1 MQAKTQA
8 KTVWE
13 ILKETGRDWSKDDA
27 TRLAA
32 ALAYYTVLSLAPLL
46 VVAVSVAGLVFGE
59 EAARGQIADQLSS
72 VVGPQAGEGIQT
84 LLSNAKSPEDGMLGS
99 IVGVVVL
106 FFGASGVFGEL
117 QASMNEIWKVEPKA
131 GMGVLGFLR
140 ARFFS
145 FSMVLGVAFLLLVSL
160 LLSALLA
167 GIGGAFSHALPGG
180 AWLWE
185 AVNFVVTL
193 AVITVLFAL
202 IFKVVPDVKIQW
214 KDVWIGAAVTALL
227 FSIGKFG
234 LALYLGRA
242 SVASPY
248 GAAGSLIVLVIW
260 VYYAAQIL
268 FMGAEFTQ
276 VYARHR
282 GSRIQ
287 PSAHAQPVELTKK
300 VIDDNGEKKT
310 TQVSPP
316 RTA

>member
-1 MQAKTQA
+1 MKT
-8 KTVWE
+8 KTLWE
-13 ILKETGRDWSKDDA
+13 ILKETGSDWSKDDA

-32 ALAYYTVLSLAPLL
+32 ALAYYTVLSIAPLL

-59 EAARGQIADQLSS
+59 EAARGQIAAQLSG

-84 LLSNAKSPEDGMLGS
+84 LLSNAKSPDEGVLGS
-99 IVGVVVL
+99 IIGLVVL
-106 FFGASGVFGEL
+106 LFGASGVFGEL
-117 QASMNEIWKVEPKA
+117 QASMNEIWKVEPKP

-160 LLSALLA
+160 MLSAVLA
-167 GIGGAFSHALPGG
+167 GIGGAFTSALPGG

-185 AVNFVVTL
+185 GVNFFVAL
-193 AVITVLFAL
+193 GVITVLFAL
-202 IFKVVPDVKIQW
+202 IFKVVPDVKIEW
-214 KDVWIGAAVTALL
+214 RDVWIGAAVTALL

-234 LALYLGRA
+234 LGLYLGRA

-282 GSRIQ
+282 GSRIE
-287 PSAHAQPVELTKK
+287 PSKHAQPIEVTKK
-300 VIDDNGEKKT
+300 VIDENGDKQT
-310 TQVSPP
+310 THVSRP